1 MHRTTFKPAEP
12 DAEFFGGLGA
22 KREPGRGDARVW
34 NWTSNPSPE
43 RLGARSEND
52 GGRHQRLSGT
62 SRAGHASSR
71 RRVWAGLVGGGLALI
86 ALACAHAEE
95 VMFETTTAYHHVRVI
110 DQEDF
115 RTLSF
120 DGTTESRMSLRNPLS
135 GHFEYTE
142 FFHMPWLWNTQMNT
156 VLMVGLGGASTQRA
170 FQNYYPALSIETVE
184 IDPVVLAVAREYFYF
199 NESPRQRV
207 HLEDG
212 RVFLRRTRQQ
222 YDAILMDAYTENR
235 YGSFLP
241 QHLVTK
247 EFFEL
252 ARARLTTNG
261 VLAYNVIG
269 NLRGWRTDLL
279 GAIYQTLRSVFPQVY
294 LFPAT
299 ESHNVVLLATQS
311 KLPAN
316 LSLLQQ
322 RATVLLR
329 QRRVTLPTFWTRLSA
344 FQTEAPRTAAR
355 APILTDD
362 HAPVEGLLNM
372 RR

>member
-1 MHRTTFKPAEP
+1 MRHAVLV
-12 DAEFFGGLGA
+12 GLILWGLG
-22 KREPGRGDARVW
+22 
-34 NWTSNPSPE
+34 PE
-43 RLGARSEND
+43 
-52 GGRHQRLSGT
+52 
-62 SRAGHASSR
+62 
-71 RRVWAGLVGGGLALI
+71 GLAP
-86 ALACAHAEE
+86 ARAQE
-95 VMFETTTAYHHVRVI
+95 VVFETTTPYHHVRVI
-110 DQEDF
+110 DQQGL

-120 DGTTESRMSLRNPLS
+120 DGTTETRMSLRDPFS

-142 FFHMPWLWNTQMNT
+142 FFHMAWLWNTQLNN
-156 VLMVGLGGASTQRA
+156 VLMVGLGGASAQRA
-170 FQNYYPALSIETVE
+170 FAHYYPQLSVETVE

-199 NESPRQRV
+199 KESPRQRV

-212 RVFLRRTRQQ
+212 RIFLRRTRKQ

-261 VLAYNVIG
+261 VLGYNVIG

-279 GAIYQTLRSVFPQVY
+279 GAMYKTLRSVFPEVY

-299 ESHNVVLLATQS
+299 ESHNVVLVATQS
-311 KLPAN
+311 KIPASLPM
-316 LSLLQQ
+316 LQQ

-344 FQTEAPRTAAR
+344 FQTAAPLTAAR

-362 HAPVEGLLNM
+362 YAPVEGLLNVAPQ
-372 RR
+372 